1 MNLLAIL
8 VADYVGF
15 ILLLAM
21 LISSRIRR
29 SDKLT
34 EYKIFSVIGV
44 LSAVA
49 CVVDF
54 LMFYCDG
61 KKGFIYV
68 AINLLGNTYC
78 FIANPIFAIG
88 WCMFTELK
96 LYKSE
101 SRIWRRYKYLAI
113 PGVILAMIAFI
124 NMFVPVVFSIDENNV
139 YHRLPLSYFY
149 YIVATAYMLYSVAV
163 VKRYEKRYGK
173 VRFFPLPLMLGPI
186 ALGCLIQNLYYGVSL
201 IWVSLAVGLTSIYMS
216 IQNEFSYLDALTGL
230 YNRAY
235 LYYVF
240 NALTRDH
247 NRRLG
252 GIMIDMDYFKNIN
265 DTYGHSVGDKA
276 LTDVA
281 RVLTLAKPDS
291 AIALRFAGDEF
302 ILLLKDASEEALQK
316 TMQDVKKELARFN
329 ENEGRPY
336 KLSLSMGQAIYDYKN
351 DNMDSF
357 FKHMDEKMYKE
368 KDNTHSALEH

>member
-1 MNLLAIL
+1 MNLIAIA
-8 VADYVGF
+8 VADYCGF

-34 EYKIFSVIGV
+34 EYKIFSSIGI

-54 LMFYCDG
+54 LMFYSDG
-61 KKGFIYV
+61 KDGVLFYI
-68 AINLLGNTYC
+68 INLLGNTYC

-101 SRIWRRYKYLAI
+101 TRIKERYKYLMI
-113 PGVILAMIAFI
+113 PGLILIVICII
-124 NMFVPVVFSIDENNV
+124 NLFYPVVFYIDENNI

-149 YIVATAYMLYSVAV
+149 YIVATAYMLYSAV
-163 VKRYEKRYGK
+163 VVNVYEKRFGK

-186 ALGCLIQNLYYGVSL
+186 ALGCLVQNIFYGISL
-201 IWVSLAVGLTSIYMS
+201 IWVSLAVGITSIYMS
-216 IQNEFSYLDALTGL
+216 IQNEFSYLDTLTGL

-235 LYYVF
+235 LYYVL
-240 NALTRDH
+240 NAFTRDT
-247 NRRLG
+247 NSTPG

-265 DTYGHSVGDKA
+265 DTYGHTSGDKA
-276 LTDVA
+276 LADVA
-281 RVLTLAKPDS
+281 WVLTIAKPDK
-291 AIALRFAGDEF
+291 AIAIRFAGDEF
-302 ILLLKDASEEALQK
+302 ILLMKDATEDELKKAILN
-316 TMQDVKKELARFN
+316 VKKELAKFN
-329 ENEGRPY
+329 DTENRPY
-336 KLSLSMGQAIYDYKN
+336 KLSLSMGYSLYDHKN
-351 DNMDSF
+351 DDMDSF
-357 FKHMDEKMYKE
+357 FRHMDEMMYEEKE
-368 KDNTHSALEH
+368 QTHSARE

>member
-1 MNLLAIL
+1 MNLIAIA
-8 VADYVGF
+8 VADYCGF

-21 LISSRIRR
+21 LISSRIRM

-34 EYKIFSVIGV
+34 EYKIFSAIGI

-54 LMFYCDG
+54 LMFYSDG
-61 KKGFIYV
+61 KDGVLFYI
-68 AINLLGNTYC
+68 INLLGNTYC

-101 SRIWRRYKYLAI
+101 TRIKERYKYLMI
-113 PGVILAMIAFI
+113 PGIILIVICII
-124 NMFVPVVFSIDENNV
+124 NLFYPVVFYIDENNI

-149 YIVATAYMLYSVAV
+149 YIVATAYMLYSAV
-163 VKRYEKRYGK
+163 VVNVYEKRFGK

-186 ALGCLIQNLYYGVSL
+186 ALGCLVQNIFYGISL
-201 IWVSLAVGLTSIYMS
+201 IWVSLAVGITSIYMS
-216 IQNEFSYLDALTGL
+216 IQNEFSYLDTLTGL

-235 LYYVF
+235 LYYVL
-240 NALTRDH
+240 NAFTRDT
-247 NRRLG
+247 NSTLG

-265 DTYGHSVGDKA
+265 DTYGHTSGDKA

-281 RVLTLAKPDS
+281 WVLMIAKPDK
-291 AIALRFAGDEF
+291 AIAIRFAGDEF
-302 ILLLKDASEEALQK
+302 ILLMKDATEDELKKAILN
-316 TMQDVKKELARFN
+316 VKKKLAKFN
-329 ENEGRPY
+329 DTENRPY
-336 KLSLSMGQAIYDYKN
+336 KLSLSMGYSLYDHKN
-351 DNMDSF
+351 DDMDSF
-357 FKHMDEKMYKE
+357 FRHMDEMMYEEKE
-368 KDNTHSALEH
+368 QTHSARE